1 MNAANQTS
9 ALVVTR
15 NGGSEVLELQSR
27 TVADPAPGQLLI
39 EVAAAGVNFIE
50 VYQRQG
56 IYPIPT
62 PFVPCGEGAG
72 TVRAVGDGVTSF
84 QPGDRVAW
92 AQGSASA
99 AGLTLLPAEVAVSVP
114 AGLDLELAGAAMLQG
129 MTAHYLVNSTYPV
142 QAGDPVLIHAA
153 AGGVGQL
160 LIQLAKAKGATVIGT
175 ASTEAKLA
183 KARALGADHLINYS
197 EVTDVAGAVREL
209 TGGAGVAVVYDGV
222 GKSTFEASLASLR
235 PRGMLVLFGQTSGA
249 VEPIDPQLLSAKGS
263 LFLTKAS
270 LSHYDTDRAAML
282 ARAGAVFA
290 DVLAGRLRLRIHGSY
305 LLADAALAH
314 QALESRTAIGKVLLR
329 PAGSATGAASR

>member
-235 PRGMLVLFGQTSGA
+235 PRGMLVLFGGASGQVPPFDLQRLNQA
-249 VEPIDPQLLSAKGS
+249 GS
-263 LFLTKAS
+263 LFVTRPTMVHYLAS
-270 LSHYDTDRAAML
+270 RDELEWRAGDVLGML
-282 ARAGAVFA
+282 AAGTLQLEIGGRYP
-290 DVLAGRLRLRIHGSY
+290 LA
-305 LLADAALAH
+305 
-314 QALESRTAIGKVLLR
+314 
-329 PAGSATGAASR
+329 